1 MTPGGIFCLE
11 GQWDRDLADRSSVEP
26 TLDLLNR
33 LGLARFIHKDVA
45 TREEL
50 EYFLDRWLL
59 KKYADYRVGFFA
71 MHGEPT
77 RLLLTDRLAIGLDA
91 LASHLNGRC
100 VGKRLYFAS
109 CSVMRTSD
117 AALQSFLSV
126 SGAALVCGYTR
137 EVDWIESAAF
147 ETIVLDALA
156 NGSKINAAEQRM
168 SKSQWSPLASYLGFR
183 IVYSNGRVWMPG
195 RTARIPTQVAAST
208 P

>member
-1 MTPGGIFCLE
+1 
-11 GQWDRDLADRSSVEP
+11 
-26 TLDLLNR
+26 
-33 LGLARFIHKDVA
+33 
-45 TREEL
+45 
-50 EYFLDRWLL
+50 
-59 KKYADYRVGFFA
+59 
-71 MHGEPT
+71 
-77 RLLLTDRLAIGLDA
+77 
-91 LASHLNGRC
+91 
-100 VGKRLYFAS
+100 
-109 CSVMRTSD
+109 MRTSD